1 MKKISL
7 FWNVKQIA
15 DNKWKALNTK
25 QKKTRCNF
33 SGIKSHIINY
43 LPLFR
48 LES

>member
-25 QKKTRCNF
+25 QKKNTLQFQWNK
-33 SGIKSHIINY
+33 ITHH
-43 LPLFR
+43 
-48 LES
+48 